1 MYLIAFLVVYFTLT
15 GQLEHINLFGFFSK
29 TKHIMLAVLV
39 TVLTLA
45 VKGLRD
51 YVLPKVNEITKRKLL
66 NVLLDVVRMSNFTTL
81 YFFTI
86 WVLIGKTTKPTLN
99 HTKYMIFLILMLFIA
114 RKLIFWILF
123 AFKNDEQARK
133 VFEKVK
139 PKIPE

>member
-1 MYLIAFLVVYFTLT
+1 
-15 GQLEHINLFGFFSK
+15 
-29 TKHIMLAVLV
+29 MLAVLV